1 LVLDPESPEAVTRA
15 VLERYRFKHVQDAYH
30 HLLALATEKISF
42 LASHRCRHFLA
53 AIARPLLQAI
63 AATPDPDST
72 LVDLSKISDSL
83 GGKGV
88 LWELFSYH
96 PPSLQLYVR
105 LCAATPYLSGILT
118 SNPGMIDELMDSLVL
133 DKLPTQAWL
142 DTMLEDLLHGAEDI
156 EPILHGFKNSLHLR
170 VGVRDV
176 LGKED
181 IRNTHRVLSDI
192 AEVCLRR
199 IAGAEYKRLCTK
211 HGTPLIRS
219 EDGQERP
226 CEMVILALGKLGGRE
241 PNYHSDLDVVF
252 LYESDGVT
260 QHAFRGRSE
269 QSTTNQHFFTQL
281 AQRIIKVLSQI
292 GPLGRLYEL
301 DPRLR
306 PTGRS
311 GALAVSLDEFTRY
324 FAEGQGQVWE
334 RQALCKARAI
344 SGSPAASQAVM
355 QAVHRAIVGQGW
367 QPGYADEIRRM
378 RQRLE
383 ETATRRNLKRGP
395 GGTVDI
401 EFAVQMLQLKYA
413 ADLPHVLQPG
423 TLDAIAALHEAGC
436 LSGDDSECLSRS
448 YRFLRSI
455 EARLRLM
462 NTAAR
467 HDLPSDET
475 ELGKLA
481 YLLDYPS
488 VEALQHECDHF
499 MQDNRRRCQRLFG
512 GD

>member
-1 LVLDPESPEAVTRA
+1 
-15 VLERYRFKHVQDAYH
+15 
-30 HLLALATEKISF
+30 
-42 LASHRCRHFLA
+42 
-53 AIARPLLQAI
+53 
-63 AATPDPDST
+63 
-72 LVDLSKISDSL
+72 
-83 GGKGV
+83 
-88 LWELFSYH
+88 
-96 PPSLQLYVR
+96 
-105 LCAATPYLSGILT
+105 
-118 SNPGMIDELMDSLVL
+118 MIDELMDSLVL
-133 DKLPTQAWL
+133 DKLPTLAWL

-199 IAGAEYKRLCTK
+199 IAGTEYQRLCAK
-211 HGTPLIRS
+211 YGTPTIRS

-252 LYESDGVT
+252 LYEADGIT
-260 QHAFRGRSE
+260 QHALRGRSD

-281 AQRIIKVLSQI
+281 GQRIIKVLEPNRTL
-292 GPLGRLYEL
+292 GPAVRTGSSAASHGAKRRFGRVAGRVFAVLCRGPGAGLGTAGAVQSAAHLRLAGRRAKPSCKRFTE
-301 DPRLR
+301 PSSARAGNPVMR
-306 PTGRS
+306 TRS
-311 GALAVSLDEFTRY
+311 GGCA
-324 FAEGQGQVWE
+324 
-334 RQALCKARAI
+334 
-344 SGSPAASQAVM
+344 
-355 QAVHRAIVGQGW
+355 
-367 QPGYADEIRRM
+367 
-378 RQRLE
+378 QRLE

-401 EFAVQMLQLKYA
+401 EFAVQALQLKHA
-413 ADLPHVLQPG
+413 ADSPHVLQPG
-423 TLDAIAALHEAGC
+423 TLDAIAALHQAGC
-436 LSGDDSECLSRS
+436 LSQDDSEYLSRS

-488 VEALQHECDHF
+488 IAALQHECDHF
-499 MQDNRRRCQRLFG
+499 MQENRRRCQRLFEQAAS
-512 GD
+512 